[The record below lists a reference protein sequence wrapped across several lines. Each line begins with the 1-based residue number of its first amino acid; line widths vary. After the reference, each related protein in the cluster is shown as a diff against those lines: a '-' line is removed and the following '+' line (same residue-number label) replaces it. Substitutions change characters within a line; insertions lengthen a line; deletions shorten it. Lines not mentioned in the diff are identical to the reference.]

1 MYIYSEKKKKTLLVV
16 WKSLRVLKSHTIYGQ
31 KEHIVHIFKLFS
43 FTPIT
48 VSSNGEQGRGIEPS
62 IVCKLPEL
70 IYTQPPC

>member
-1 MYIYSEKKKKTLLVV
+1 MAKKNILCT
-16 WKSLRVLKSHTIYGQ
+16 
-31 KEHIVHIFKLFS
+31 FKLFT
-43 FTPIT
+43 FTPII